1 MENECTSDIGEYG
14 IMPTLGKTLKHVD
27 IYINAQ
33 LKKAGIDLTKKQLLV
48 LKALTRRGPLP
59 QNDLAFITERDK
71 ASLARFVNT
80 LEKKNL
86 VARIPSPT
94 DKRINIVHL
103 TKQGEKLFQNTEP
116 FFKKLVLQVQQNI
129 SESELAQAANTLS
142 KIKQNIEN
150 LKNSCTSN

>member
-1 MENECTSDIGEYG
+1 MENRCTSDIGEYG
-14 IMPTLGKTLKHVD
+14 IMPTLGKTVKLID
-27 IYINAQ
+27 IYINGQ

-48 LKALTRRGPLP
+48 LKALTHKGPLP

-71 ASLARFVNT
+71 ASLARFTDT

-103 TKQGEKLFQNTEP
+103 TKHGEKLFQNTEP
-116 FFKKLVLQVQQNI
+116 IFKSLIMQVQQNI
-129 SESELAQAANTLS
+129 SQPDLEQVASTLS
-142 KIKQNIEN
+142 KIKQNVEN
-150 LKNSCTSN
+150 LKSGCTSN